1 MSIGDKISGIKVP
14 LLGAKKGD
22 ADEQERL
29 LKLYWNRAELKK
41 ELAGL
46 DDQLYQ
52 LRDRLKQQEAATDR
66 VLEEKESLEVL
77 LGNPDLGFG
86 ALVHFQLRALWKAC
100 NLQLEQFGAELR
112 RQQEDRERK
121 RQLVEFHQDRQAR
134 TKLAAERIAEAAAA
148 LETEEQALASLT
160 AQLRAL
166 TGFWNYF
173 RRRALAERI
182 QHQTEVRD
190 HAAHYLTDMQDAK
203 RTVEKEPWP
212 EIGGLGLDGRR
223 AINNAV
229 LAYAQL
235 LYAQLAESGLALLSR
250 LARSKGVQE
259 ANYGSRHECQT
270 MMSDIGAALAAVRE
284 QKDRAA
290 DIRARSELIRASVR
304 YEQKDD
310 AIPDAKTL
318 PSAFVGRDG
327 GVPVRE
333 PNVLADDYWDVGR
346 LLLR

>member
-1 MSIGDKISGIKVP
+1 MTIGERITGLKMP
-14 LLGAKKGD
+14 LLGAKRD
-22 ADEQERL
+22 PAEQERL

-41 ELAGL
+41 ELAGV

-52 LRDRLKQQEAATDR
+52 LRDRLKQQEAATER

-77 LGNPDLGFG
+77 LGNPELGFG

-100 NLQLEQFGAELR
+100 NVQLEQFGTELR

-134 TKLAAERIAEAAAA
+134 VKLAAERLEAAAA
-148 LETEEQALASLT
+148 AVETEEQTLAALHAELRGLT
-160 AQLRAL
+160 S
-166 TGFWNYF
+166 FWHYF
-173 RRRALAERI
+173 RRRRLAERI
-182 QHQTEVRD
+182 TEQARVR
-190 HAAHYLTDMQDAK
+190 AAAVDYLTDMQDAK

-212 EIGGLGLDGRR
+212 EIAGLALDGRR

-229 LAYAQL
+229 IAYAQL

-250 LARSKGVQE
+250 LARAKSVQE

-270 MMSDIGAALAAVRE
+270 MMNDIGLALVSVRA
-284 QKDRAA
+284 QRDRAA
-290 DIRARSELIRASVR
+290 EIRSRSELLRSAVR
-304 YEQKDD
+304 YESAHD
-310 AIPDAKTL
+310 AVPEPLSL

-333 PNVLADDYWDVGR
+333 PNVLADDYWEIGR

>member
-1 MSIGDKISGIKVP
+1 MTIGDKISAMKMP
-14 LLGAKKGD
+14 LLGAKRD
-22 ADEQERL
+22 PAEQERL

-46 DDQLYQ
+46 DDQLHQ
-52 LRDRLKQQEAATDR
+52 LRDRLKQQEAATER

-100 NLQLEQFGAELR
+100 NVQLEQFGTELR

-121 RQLVEFHQDRQAR
+121 RQLIEFHQDRQAR
-134 TKLAAERIAEAAAA
+134 VKVAAERLETAAAA
-148 LETEEQALASLT
+148 VETEEQTLAALNAQARELT
-160 AQLRAL
+160 S
-166 TGFWNYF
+166 FWHYF
-173 RRRALAERI
+173 RRRRLAERLGEQARI
-182 QHQTEVRD
+182 ST
-190 HAAHYLTDMQDAK
+190 AAQQYLADMQDAK

-229 LAYAQL
+229 IAYAQL
-235 LYAQLAESGLALLSR
+235 LYAQLAESGLALLAR
-250 LARSKGVQE
+250 LARVKGVQE

-270 MMSDIGAALAAVRE
+270 MMTDISVALASVRAQRDLAAEIRTRSELLRAAVR
-284 QKDRAA
+284 
-290 DIRARSELIRASVR
+290 
-304 YEQKDD
+304 YENSHVAVPQ
-310 AIPDAKTL
+310 ALSL

-333 PNVLADDYWDVGR
+333 PNVLADDYWDLGR

>member
-1 MSIGDKISGIKVP
+1 MNIAGKISGMKVP
-14 LLGAKKGD
+14 LLGAKRD
-22 ADEQERL
+22 PDEQERL

-52 LRDRLKQQEAATDR
+52 LRDRLKQQEAATER
-66 VLEEKESLEVL
+66 VLEERESLEVL
-77 LGNPDLGFG
+77 LGNPDLGYG

-121 RQLVEFHQDRQAR
+121 RQLIEFHQDRQAR
-134 TKLAAERIAEAAAA
+134 VKLAAERLAEATTA
-148 LETEEQALASLT
+148 LETEEATVAALAAELGTLT
-160 AQLRAL
+160 S
-166 TGFWNYF
+166 FWHYF
-173 RRRALAERI
+173 RRRRLAERLLR
-182 QHQTEVRD
+182 QTRERD
-190 HAAHYLTDMQDAK
+190 NAQHYLADMQDAK

-212 EIGGLGLDGRR
+212 EIAGLGLDGRR
-223 AINNAV
+223 AINNAI

-235 LYAQLAESGLALLSR
+235 LYAHLAESGLALLSR
-250 LARSKGVQE
+250 LARAKGVQE

-270 MMSDIGAALAAVRE
+270 MMADIGVALASVRE
-284 QKDRAA
+284 QRDRAQ
-290 DIRARSELIRASVR
+290 DIRARSELLRSAVR
-304 YEQKDD
+304 YEEAHD
-310 AIPDAKTL
+310 AVPDPKSL
-318 PSAFVGRDG
+318 PSAFLGRDG

>member
-1 MSIGDKISGIKVP
+1 MNIGNKIGALKLP
-14 LLGAKKGD
+14 LLGGRAEPE
-22 ADEQERL
+22 EQERL

-46 DDQLYQ
+46 DSQLYQ
-52 LRDRLKQQEAATDR
+52 LRDRLKQQEAATER
-66 VLEEKESLEVL
+66 VLEERESLEVL

-100 NLQLEQFGAELR
+100 SIQLEQFAAELR

-134 TKLAAERIAEAAAA
+134 VKLAAQRLAEASAA
-148 LETEEQALASLT
+148 LETAEAAVRASAAELGD
-160 AQLRAL
+160 LKS
-166 TGFWNYF
+166 FWHYF
-173 RRRALAERI
+173 RRKRVAERLDR
-182 QHQTEVRD
+182 QTRQRD
-190 HAAHYLTDMQDAK
+190 DANQYLADMQDAK

-212 EIGGLGLDGRR
+212 EIGGLGLEGRR

-235 LYAQLAESGLALLSR
+235 LYAHLAESGLALLSR
-250 LARSKGVQE
+250 LARGKGVQE
-259 ANYGSRHECQT
+259 ANFGSRQECQT
-270 MMSDIGAALAAVRE
+270 MMADIGAALSSVRE
-284 QKDRAA
+284 QKDRAV
-290 DIRARSELIRASVR
+290 DIRARSELIRSSVR
-304 YEQKDD
+304 YEQPHD
-310 AIPDAKTL
+310 AIPDPKSL
-318 PSAFVGRDG
+318 PSAFIGRDG

-333 PNVLADDYWDVGR
+333 PNVLTDDYWDVGR

>member
-1 MSIGDKISGIKVP
+1 MTIGAKITGMKMP
-14 LLGAKKGD
+14 LLGAKGD
-22 ADEQERL
+22 PDEQERL

-52 LRDRLKQQEAATDR
+52 LRDRLKQQEAATER

-77 LGNPDLGFG
+77 LGNPELGFG

-100 NLQLEQFGAELR
+100 SVQLEQFGTELR

-121 RQLVEFHQDRQAR
+121 RQLIEFHQDRQAR
-134 TKLAAERIAEAAAA
+134 VKVAAERLESAAAA
-148 LETEEQALASLT
+148 VETEEQTLAALN
-160 AQLRAL
+160 AQLREL
-166 TGFWNYF
+166 TSFWHYF
-173 RRRALAERI
+173 RRRQLVERI
-182 QHQTEVRD
+182 GEQARISATAQQ
-190 HAAHYLTDMQDAK
+190 YLADMQDAK

-229 LAYAQL
+229 IAYAQL
-235 LYAQLAESGLALLSR
+235 LYAQLAESGLALLAR
-250 LARSKGVQE
+250 LARAKGVQE

-270 MMSDIGAALAAVRE
+270 MMTDISAALASVRA
-284 QKDRAA
+284 QRDLAA
-290 DIRARSELIRASVR
+290 EIRTRSELLRAAVR
-304 YEQKDD
+304 YENSHV
-310 AIPDAKTL
+310 AVPEALSL

-333 PNVLADDYWDVGR
+333 PNVLADDYWELGR

>member
-1 MSIGDKISGIKVP
+1 MTIGDKITGIKMP
-14 LLGAKKGD
+14 LMGSRRD
-22 ADEQERL
+22 PDEQERL

-52 LRDRLKQQEAATDR
+52 LRDRLKQQEAATER
-66 VLEEKESLEVL
+66 VLGEKESLEVL

-100 NLQLEQFGAELR
+100 HVQLEQFGTELK

-121 RQLVEFHQDRQAR
+121 RQLIEFHQDRQAR
-134 TKLAAERIAEAAAA
+134 VKLAAERLEAAGTSLA
-148 LETEEQALASLT
+148 EEEAKHASLS
-160 AQLRAL
+160 AELAGL
-166 TGFWNYF
+166 TGFWHYF
-173 RRRALAERI
+173 RRRRLAEQLAEQGRVSATAR
-182 QHQTEVRD
+182 Q
-190 HAAHYLTDMQDAK
+190 YLSDMQDAK

-212 EIGGLGLDGRR
+212 EIAGLGLDGRR

-229 LAYAQL
+229 IAYAQL

-250 LARSKGVQE
+250 LARAKGVQE

-270 MMSDIGAALAAVRE
+270 MMNDIASALASVRAQRDLATE
-284 QKDRAA
+284 
-290 DIRARSELIRASVR
+290 IRARSDLLRGAVR
-304 YEQKDD
+304 YETAHA
-310 AIPDAKTL
+310 AIPEPASL